1 MRQRKK
7 KQEAQNKDRDT
18 TACMRHNKTTKS
30 HDVTAER
37 HSGIKEE
44 EKGFKRDAWRQL
56 LEVIHGHPSETVVDK
71 TTLFLN
77 VFHFAVPYSTSATG
91 PHSFPVRK

>member
-18 TACMRHNKTTKS
+18 MACMRHNKTTKS

-44 EKGFKRDAWRQL
+44 EKGFKRDA
-56 LEVIHGHPSETVVDK
+56 
-71 TTLFLN
+71 
-77 VFHFAVPYSTSATG
+77 
-91 PHSFPVRK
+91 